1 METEVSDV
9 NNQPRPKIG
18 LALGAGIARGWAH
31 IGVLERLERAGIR
44 PDIICGTS
52 IGALVGGTYAAGK
65 LEVLD
70 HWARQMTRGRML
82 RYLDIGLGSGG
93 MLGGRRLKRTLQE
106 HLAGIDI
113 EDLPCRFAS
122 VTTELATGHEIWLQ
136 KGNLAEAI
144 TASYAMPGIFPP
156 VNVNGR
162 WLVDGAMVNPVPV
175 SVCRALGARLVIAVN
190 LNSDTFGTNNL
201 AAQMID
207 EDLKFDELLQRIRA
221 NPDEMLS
228 PSALVMRQ
236 VFGKAEDSPSIF
248 SVLLGTLNIVQD
260 RLNRSRMAGD
270 PADIDIAPRLGHVGL
285 LEFDRAEEAIEEGR
299 NAVERALPALAD
311 AYAILA

>member
-1 METEVSDV
+1 ME
-9 NNQPRPKIG
+9 NIGRPKIG

-31 IGVLERLERAGIR
+31 IGVLERLTAAGIA

-52 IGALVGGTYAAGK
+52 IGALVGGTHVAGK
-65 LEVLD
+65 LDALED
-70 HWARQMTRGRML
+70 WARKMTRGRML
-82 RYLDIGLGSGG
+82 RYLDLGLGRGG
-93 MLGGRRLKRTLQE
+93 ILGGNRLRRTLQE
-106 HLAGIDI
+106 QCAGIMI
-113 EDLPCRFAS
+113 EDLPCRFAA

-136 KGNLAEAI
+136 KGSLVDAI
-144 TASYAMPGIFPP
+144 TASYALPGVFPP

-190 LNSDTFGTNNL
+190 LNSDTFGTSNL
-201 AAQMID
+201 ATEMID
-207 EDLKFDELLQRIRA
+207 ENLKFDELLSRIRA

-236 VFGKAEDSPSIF
+236 MFGRAEDSPSIF
-248 SVLLGTLNIVQD
+248 SVLLGTFNIVQD

-270 PADIDIAPRLGHVGL
+270 PADIDIAPKLGHIGL

-299 NAVERALPALAD
+299 AAVERALPALAD

>member
-1 METEVSDV
+1 MENSG
-9 NNQPRPKIG
+9 RPKIG

-31 IGVLERLERAGIR
+31 IGVLERLTAAGIA

-52 IGALVGGTYAAGK
+52 IGALVGGTHAAGK
-65 LEVLD
+65 LHVLED
-70 HWARQMTRGRML
+70 WARKMTRGRML
-82 RYLDIGLGSGG
+82 RYLDLGLGRGG
-93 MLGGRRLKRTLQE
+93 ILGGNRLRRTLQE
-106 HLAGIDI
+106 QCAGIMI
-113 EDLPCRFAS
+113 EDLPCRFAA

-136 KGNLAEAI
+136 KGSLVDSI
-144 TASYAMPGIFPP
+144 TASYALPGVFPP

-190 LNSDTFGTNNL
+190 LNSDTFGTSNL
-201 AAQMID
+201 ATEMID
-207 EDLKFDELLQRIRA
+207 ENLKFDELLSRIRA

-236 VFGKAEDSPSIF
+236 MFGHAEDSPSIF

-270 PADIDIAPRLGHVGL
+270 PADIDIAPRLGHIGL

-299 NAVERALPALAD
+299 AAVERALPALAD

>member
-1 METEVSDV
+1 MENSG
-9 NNQPRPKIG
+9 RPKIG

-31 IGVLERLERAGIR
+31 IGVLERLTAAGIA

-52 IGALVGGTYAAGK
+52 IGALVGGTHAAGK
-65 LEVLD
+65 LDALED
-70 HWARQMTRGRML
+70 WARKMTRGRML
-82 RYLDIGLGSGG
+82 RYLDLGLGRGG
-93 MLGGRRLKRTLQE
+93 ILGGNRLRRTLQE
-106 HLAGIDI
+106 QCAGIMI
-113 EDLPCRFAS
+113 EDLPCRFAA

-136 KGNLAEAI
+136 KGSLVDAI
-144 TASYAMPGIFPP
+144 TASYALPGVFPP

-190 LNSDTFGTNNL
+190 LNSDTFGTSNL
-201 AAQMID
+201 ATEMID
-207 EDLKFDELLQRIRA
+207 ENLKFDELLSRIRA

-236 VFGKAEDSPSIF
+236 MFGRAEDSPSIF

-270 PADIDIAPRLGHVGL
+270 PADIDIAPKLGHIGL

-299 NAVERALPALAD
+299 AAVERALPALAD

>member
-1 METEVSDV
+1 MTTEVSNMNDR
-9 NNQPRPKIG
+9 PRPRVG

-31 IGVLERLERAGIR
+31 IGVLERLHAAGIE

-52 IGALVGGTYAAGK
+52 IGALVGGAYAAGK
-65 LEVLD
+65 IEVLD
-70 HWARQMTRGRML
+70 EWARRMTRGRML
-82 RYLDIGLGSGG
+82 RYLDVGLGSGG
-93 MLGGRRLKRTLQE
+93 MLGGRRLRRTLKE
-106 HLAGIDI
+106 HLGGINM
-113 EDLPCRFAS
+113 EDLPCRFAA
-122 VTTELATGHEIWLQ
+122 VTTELATGHEIWQQ
-136 KGNLAEAI
+136 KGDLVQAI
-144 TASYAMPGIFPP
+144 SASYALPGIFPP

-207 EDLKFDELLQRIRA
+207 DDLKFDELLERIRA

-236 VFGKAEDSPSIF
+236 VFGKSDDAPSIF

-299 NAVERALPALAD
+299 AAVERALPALAD